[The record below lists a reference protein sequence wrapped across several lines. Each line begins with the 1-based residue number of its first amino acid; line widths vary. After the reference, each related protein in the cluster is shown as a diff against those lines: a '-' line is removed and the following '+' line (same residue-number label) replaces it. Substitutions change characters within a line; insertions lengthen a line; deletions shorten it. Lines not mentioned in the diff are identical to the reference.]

1 MTTTRPVPEVRK
13 PNLALR
19 RARLAMRMSQTE
31 FATAIRAA
39 GNAQGIP
46 NQCTKRLVQKWE
58 SGEHDLP
65 VPRYQKV
72 LEQVTGRPFELL
84 CLARPVGVDTPA
96 LRTLRELDE
105 IATDLGLLMQRL
117 DKVAGDMARSAS

>member
-1 MTTTRPVPEVRK
+1 MSSWHSRRLVLDPD
-13 PNLALR
+13 LLR
-19 RARLAMRMSQTE
+19 MARSRLGLSQTA
-31 FATAIRAA
+31 FAEEINTALKSSGQDSR
-39 GNAQGIP
+39 
-46 NQCTKRLVQKWE
+46 CTKRLVQKWE